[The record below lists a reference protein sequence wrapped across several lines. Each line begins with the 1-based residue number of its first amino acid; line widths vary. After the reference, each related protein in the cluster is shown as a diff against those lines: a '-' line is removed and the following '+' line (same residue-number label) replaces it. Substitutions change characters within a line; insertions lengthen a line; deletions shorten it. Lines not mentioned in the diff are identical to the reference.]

1 MNHEAYV
8 LAAYAVTA
16 IVLLATSAKVW
27 IKGRSF
33 RRRVS
38 ALASVRAKSIGRES

>member
-8 LAAYAVTA
+8 LAAYAVTT
-16 IVLLATSAKVW
+16 IVVLATSVKVW
-27 IKGRSF
+27 VEGRSF

-38 ALASVRAKSIGRES
+38 ALAPLRGKSIGRES